1 MAAPGPIV
9 VLLPAGT
16 MRKGESMGADGT
28 TVLSHWGQLAQSWGA
43 LAAAAAILLAG
54 WLLAGWAERT
64 VAAALRRVKATDA
77 MVNSFFASLARWALL
92 LVAVLA
98 ALERLGVQTT
108 SVVAVLGAAGLAVG
122 LAMQN
127 TLASL
132 AAGVML
138 LLFRPFKV
146 GDAIECGVVAGTVKT
161 VSLFHVDL
169 VTADNV
175 KVMAPNALLWGAA
188 LRNLSALPTRRL
200 SLTVPVPYSADAE
213 AAVARIRA
221 LLAADPRVAA
231 EPAAA
236 VAMARFT
243 DKATEVE
250 VQAWCAAADAGA
262 LKADLMAALW
272 RKCLKGVL

>member
-1 MAAPGPIV
+1 M
-9 VLLPAGT
+9 
-16 MRKGESMGADGT
+16 S
-28 TVLSHWGQLAQSWGA
+28 

-54 WLLAGWAERT
+54 WLAAGWAERA
-64 VAAALRRVKATDA
+64 VAAALRRVKAGDA

-92 LVAVLA
+92 VVVALA

-108 SVVAVLGAAGLAVG
+108 SVVAMLGAAGLAVG
-122 LAMQN
+122 LALQN

-146 GDAIECGVVAGTVKT
+146 GDAIECGTVAGTVQA

-169 VTADNV
+169 VTADNIRV
-175 KVMAPNALLWGAA
+175 VTPNALLWGAA

-200 SLTVPVPYSADAE
+200 ALTVPVPYPADAE
-213 AAVARIRA
+213 AAVARLQS
-221 LLAADPRVAA
+221 LLAAEPRVAA
-231 EPAAA
+231 EPAPT

-243 DKATEVE
+243 DKATEIE
-250 VQAWCAAADAGA
+250 VQLWCDTADLAA

-272 RKCLKGVL
+272 RECMKGLV